1 MKTSYLTMAGLILE
15 KDKEYIPT
23 KEGFYSLLNDA
34 LLLEDSAKRMNYIKE
49 NAWWNKH
56 KGSEEILIDSSTDES
71 QIFDIVS
78 SINSKMNVG
87 DILEEQTKYGP
98 AWFVKVEDNQ
108 FMTDFYLLRFFQFCT
123 YGYYDG
129 GYLVN
134 TDDVI
139 KILNYDVGNKS
150 LDKLSARGF
159 KTLIESYLAEE
170 DSDFDDEEDFDDDS
184 GDFGTEDFDDFDLD
198 IEDDE
203 EDFDDE
209 DFSTD
214 DDLEDDS
221 EEESEPKINDMRNK
235 KISFPILIEGFG
247 EDNQPISMDFE
258 DEQEYAQEYGDLVI
272 DTIEQN
278 KKFIMTALDVYNI
291 EFYYESYDENSNVT
305 FTATSNKDVD
315 AQKLMNVLKR
325 YFNVNVDNKVTD
337 EGEFTLSP
345 ILDNKFIKVI

>member
-23 KEGFYSLLNDA
+23 TDGFLSLINDA
-34 LLLEDSAKRMNYIKE
+34 LSFDETDQRMNYIKE

-56 KGSEEILIDSSTDES
+56 KGSEEVLIDSSTDES
-71 QIFDIVS
+71 LMLDIVS
-78 SINSKMNVG
+78 NINSKMNVG
-87 DILEEQTKYGP
+87 DILEEQTRFGP
-98 AWFVKVEDNQ
+98 EWFVKVNDNKYL
-108 FMTDFYLLRFFQFCT
+108 TDFYLIRLFQFCT

-134 TDDVI
+134 TDEMI
-139 KILNYDVGNKS
+139 KILNYDIVRKS
-150 LDKLSARGF
+150 LDKLSVRGF
-159 KTLIESYLAEE
+159 KNLSESYLAEA

-184 GDFGTEDFDDFDLD
+184 GDFGTEDFDDFDSD
-198 IEDDE
+198 IEDD

-235 KISFPILIEGFG
+235 KISFPILIEGFD

-291 EFYYESYDENSNVT
+291 EFYYESYDKNSNVT

-315 AQKLMNVLKR
+315 SQKLMNVLKR